1 MDRKRIGNDRKRT
14 NERFFAY
21 LSRPSKDDVVKEGER
36 SAAPSPNSALLSCVV
51 TEVWRRDRN
60 WE

>member
-1 MDRKRIGNDRKRT
+1 MANDRKRT

-51 TEVWRRDRN
+51 TEVWRRERN